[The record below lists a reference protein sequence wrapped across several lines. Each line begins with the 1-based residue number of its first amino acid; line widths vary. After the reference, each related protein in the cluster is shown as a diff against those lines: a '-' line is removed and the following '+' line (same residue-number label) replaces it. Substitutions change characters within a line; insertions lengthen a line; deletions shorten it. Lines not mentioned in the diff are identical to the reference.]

1 MTDAPK
7 TTVGELLGRGDD
19 AVEAFCLGCGKSW
32 EMPIG
37 FLPAATTL
45 EKIETLA
52 ICPTCGGRHVE
63 AEAIGRRERIAH

>member
-1 MTDAPK
+1 MIDGRK
-7 TTVGELLGRGDD
+7 HIVSDLLGRGDD
-19 AVEAFCLGCGKSW
+19 TVDAFCLSCGKTW

-52 ICPTCGGRHVE
+52 ICPTCGGRDIDIDT
-63 AEAIGRRERIAH
+63 IGPRTALTH